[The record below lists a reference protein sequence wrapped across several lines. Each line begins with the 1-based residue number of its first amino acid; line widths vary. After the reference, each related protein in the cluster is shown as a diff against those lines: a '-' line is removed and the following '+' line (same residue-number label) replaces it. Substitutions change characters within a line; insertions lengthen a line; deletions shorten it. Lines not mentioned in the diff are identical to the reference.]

1 MMNGNLLIVGAGS
14 YALVA
19 AEVAQSMGCFGKI
32 GFVDDRTKTLQNG
45 ACVVGTTGDI
55 DRLAG
60 EYSHIIVGIGNPEVR
75 LSLLK
80 ELEKKEQYPIS
91 AWRSTA
97 LRLAQLAKPGTRI
110 TIKGYLSQHL
120 VGQTTMIEVTAE
132 EFQVSGPFHHP
143 SSPIPNIPN
152 EHKEEQH
159 EK

>member
-1 MMNGNLLIVGAGS
+1 MNHVFLSGICEKGAYLVS
-14 YALVA
+14 PNTEIPHAKMALTVTHYT
-19 AEVAQSMGCFGKI
+19 S
-32 GFVDDRTKTLQNG
+32 
-45 ACVVGTTGDI
+45 TGM
-55 DRLAG
+55 
-60 EYSHIIVGIGNPEVR
+60 
-75 LSLLK
+75 
-80 ELEKKEQYPIS
+80 EKKEQYPIS

-143 SSPIPNIPN
+143 SSPITNIPN